1 MITKRGC
8 FSAVF
13 HEGYVFVF
21 GGLNYTEKILKK
33 CERFSVSDNKWEPIA
48 DMGEPRKNSS
58 ACTLTTDTIYIFGGS
73 SQSQSSDTIEQY
85 SIATNT
91 WNTLKVKLPSPI
103 SFLTSFKVSQT
114 QILLLGGSVKE
125 HSRRGQTYKTNQV
138 LIFDVMLPKFTRVRN
153 LDKDLISLY
162 PAFFDNGLLFMIDED
177 GESDNPPVL
186 RYDLSYLFQGSL
198 E

>member
-103 SFLTSFKVSQT
+103 SFLTSFKVS
-114 QILLLGGSVKE
+114 
-125 HSRRGQTYKTNQV
+125 
-138 LIFDVMLPKFTRVRN
+138 
-153 LDKDLISLY
+153 
-162 PAFFDNGLLFMIDED
+162 
-177 GESDNPPVL
+177 
-186 RYDLSYLFQGSL
+186 
-198 E
+198 